1 MYLWKFCEKKKKN
14 SRFFFFIFRDVTLSL
29 FYLTLVRKDRQET
42 EVEPWPPKQYSVYSG
57 GEKKKSNFDV
67 ANLSQA
73 SFVIIQ
79 NSRNWKQQGG
89 AVIHTEYLLQTWAR
103 TYSKGWGSREKAPLD
118 PSIHVNIPFLY
129 PCSLSS
135 D

>member
-1 MYLWKFCEKKKKN
+1 M
-14 SRFFFFIFRDVTLSL
+14 
-29 FYLTLVRKDRQET
+29 RKDRQET

-57 GEKKKSNFDV
+57 GEKKKKSNFDV

-103 TYSKGWGSREKAPLD
+103 TYSKG
-118 PSIHVNIPFLY
+118 
-129 PCSLSS
+129 
-135 D
+135 

>member
-1 MYLWKFCEKKKKN
+1 MAPKAIFCL
-14 SRFFFFIFRDVTLSL
+14 FR
-29 FYLTLVRKDRQET
+29 RR
-42 EVEPWPPKQYSVYSG
+42 
-57 GEKKKSNFDV
+57 EKKKSNFDV

-103 TYSKGWGSREKAPLD
+103 TYSKG
-118 PSIHVNIPFLY
+118 
-129 PCSLSS
+129 
-135 D
+135 